1 MFILLTIV
9 SCIYNEFIV
18 INICGLSEDTK
29 LFLELKEGQDKI
41 LAHKESLDDINRLD
55 SVDSVK
61 SGLSSLS
68 RNSSQV
74 VEMAAIN

>member
-1 MFILLTIV
+1 MFILLIIV
-9 SCIYNEFIV
+9 SCIYKEFIV

-29 LFLELKEGQDKI
+29 LFLEFKEGQGKI

-68 RNSSQV
+68 RNSSQD